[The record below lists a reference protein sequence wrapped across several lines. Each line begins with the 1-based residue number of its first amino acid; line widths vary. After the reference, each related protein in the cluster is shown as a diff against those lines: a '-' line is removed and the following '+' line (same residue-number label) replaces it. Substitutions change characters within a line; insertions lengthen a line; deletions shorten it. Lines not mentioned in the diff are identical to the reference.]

1 MSYFWPVNSIKLNSW
16 YRLYAFSDYR
26 SMKSALP
33 YLRHV
38 VLAKGLAEVEEADA
52 RRYVGRMNGKGFQ
65 NYLQPI
71 GGQQTKSSGIASLV
85 TALQVLY
92 KQNGFSARYVI
103 VERG

>member
-1 MSYFWPVNSIKLNSW
+1 MNSIRLSYR

-33 YLRHV
+33 YMRQV
-38 VLAKGLAEVEEADA
+38 VLAKALTELEESEA
-52 RRYVGRMNGKGFQ
+52 RRIVARIPEKGFQ

-71 GGQQTKSSGIASLV
+71 GGQQIKSSGIASLI
-85 TALQVLY
+85 TALQLLY
-92 KQNGFSARYVI
+92 KQNGFSARYVV